1 MFTIFIME
9 TVLIFGWSNMRYID
23 IDQTK
28 EFDMLFLQEYIYF
41 PQIYY
46 LLCYD
51 WDSLYEIPHSIAL
64 VPENIK
70 VHIFL
75 LTQIYIII
83 IYDLS
88 ILNYSVVSKITPKAI
103 FGNLNI
109 DIIVLHYFHICGPT
123 SIFFNFCLFRVC
135 LFNNLIFIG
144 WIGLRIMAF
153 YFTWKGMVLV
163 YSLW

>member
-1 MFTIFIME
+1 MFTIFRME
-9 TVLIFGWSNMRYID
+9 TVLIFGCSNMRYVD
-23 IDQTK
+23 IDLTK

-41 PQIYY
+41 PQIY
-46 LLCYD
+46 LLCYEL
-51 WDSLYEIPHSIAL
+51 DSLYEVPHSIAL
-64 VPENIK
+64 IPENIK
-70 VHIFL
+70 CHIFL

-88 ILNYSVVSKITPKAI
+88 ILNYSVESKITPKAI

-135 LFNNLIFIG
+135 HFNNLTFIG
-144 WIGLRIMAF
+144 
-153 YFTWKGMVLV
+153 
-163 YSLW
+163 